1 MKELV
6 RYYNQCGLISLKTIV
21 VPIELTETKGPL
33 KRAPCEYYEFLN
45 EIPEAQQTWPQ
56 KT

>member
-33 KRAPCEYYEFLN
+33 KEHPLSIMSF
-45 EIPEAQQTWPQ
+45 
-56 KT
+56 